1 MHVADTLS
9 RAPVHE
15 DFSGQD
21 ELAESAQEVLATE
34 IVREGISDPTLDEVR
49 MLTSTDQAMQK
60 LMDVVK
66 NGWPD
71 QQGQIDNEVR
81 PYFHHRDELTIEN
94 GILFKRRPLRY
105 SHGYEDEHIKKT
117 PCDTHGCRVKTAP
130 GEAACFLAW
139 VEWTSKPS
147 GRVV

>member
-1 MHVADTLS
+1 MLLQLQRYDMRIEYLPGKSMHVADTLS

-66 NGWPD
+66 
-71 QQGQIDNEVR
+71 ER
-81 PYFHHRDELTIEN
+81 
-94 GILFKRRPLRY
+94 
-105 SHGYEDEHIKKT
+105 
-117 PCDTHGCRVKTAP
+117 
-130 GEAACFLAW
+130 LAGPAR
-139 VEWTSKPS
+139 SN
-147 GRVV
+147 